1 MIWFLIETFFLII
14 LFVLLCPFFTR
25 KTKQFWS
32 TSIYA
37 VLMGCMFFF
46 TFGGLKFCSLLNLTK
61 LFYIDVNFVLF
72 GFPIV
77 FILDNL
83 TCFFCFLT
91 LFLAFICML
100 VIWNSPV
107 YQNLSF
113 LILLWILEFS
123 LFHTFTSLNLLSFYI
138 FFEISLVPMILFILF
153 WGSRQRKVHATYVF
167 FFYTVF
173 GSFFLLI
180 GLLYLYLVTNTL
192 LLTNLFYL
200 KLTHDFQ
207 LFLWVFFFIGFGVKV
222 PIVPLHTWLPEAH
235 VEAPTIGSIVLAGL
249 LLKIGTFGMIRFM
262 FPFLNFA
269 SLTFQ
274 PFIFSISLISI
285 YHASL
290 IALRQFD
297 LKKAIAYSSIA
308 HMGFVVLGLFSFSIY
323 GFLGSL
329 FIMFSH
335 GLVASALFFLVGIIY
350 DRYKSRNLFDYSG
363 LTTIMPIFIFFL
375 FFFILSNLSFPG
387 TSNFVGE
394 FVTLIGLAEINIY
407 VAFLATLSI
416 ILTSA
421 YSIWIFNRISFGVY
435 NSQLFGFSD
444 LNKLEFYI
452 CFILFSFVLILGLNP
467 NLFFCGIDYIPFLYI
482 IK

>member
-1 MIWFLIETFFLII
+1 MFIFYFFIFFMIWFLIETLFIII

-32 TSIYA
+32 MSIYA
-37 VLMGCMFFF
+37 VLMGCMLFF
-46 TFGGLKFCSLLNLTK
+46 TFGGLRFCSLLNLTN
-61 LFYIDVNFVLF
+61 LFYTHINFVLF

-100 VIWNSPV
+100 VVWNSPN

-113 LILLWILEFS
+113 FILLWILEFS
-123 LFHTFTSLNLLSFYI
+123 LFHTFTSLNLLSFYV
-138 FFEISLVPMILFILF
+138 FFEISLVPMILFIFF

-173 GSFFLLI
+173 GSFFLLVW
-180 GLLYLYLVTNTL
+180 LLYLYLITNTL
-192 LLTNLFYL
+192 LISNLFYL
-200 KLTHDFQ
+200 KLPYNFQ
-207 LFLWVFFFIGFGVKV
+207 LFLWIFFFIGFGVKV
-222 PIVPLHTWLPEAH
+222 PLVPLHTWLPEAH
-235 VEAPTIGSIVLAGL
+235 VEAPTIGSIILAGL
-249 LLKIGTFGMIRFM
+249 LLKIGTFGMIRFI
-262 FPFLNFA
+262 FPYLNFA

-274 PFIFSISLISI
+274 PLIFSVSIVSI

-297 LKKAIAYSSIA
+297 LKKIIAYSSIA
-308 HMGFVVLGLFSFSIY
+308 HMGFVILGLFSFSIY

-335 GLVASALFFLVGIIY
+335 GIVASALFFLIGIIY
-350 DRYKSRNLFDYSG
+350 DRYKSKNLFDYSG
-363 LTTIMPIFIFFL
+363 LATIMPIFIFFL

-394 FVTLIGLAEINIY
+394 FVTLIGLTETNFY
-407 VAFLATLSI
+407 VSLLTTLSI
-416 ILTSA
+416 ILTSF
-421 YSIWIFNRISFGVY
+421 YSIWIFNRINFVFY
-435 NSQLFGFSD
+435 NLQLIGFSD
-444 LNKLEFYI
+444 LNKL
-452 CFILFSFVLILGLNP
+452 
-467 NLFFCGIDYIPFLYI
+467 
-482 IK
+482 